1 MGKKK
6 ITGIILVLLTICLF
20 TGCLFAIPTDHLK
33 KIEGDIT
40 CDFRAGKNATHIK
53 ETVKTD
59 AVFDK
64 DRFVELYNEDAKYDP
79 VFYKHHLD
87 RLDLRIVS
95 GEEVEKW
102 EEIAASE
109 VNFRAYFDDL
119 NRHVSLYRYDS
130 KLYFFVVC
138 MGGASKPEEIGY
150 YYKEIPQK
158 MADYWNPI
166 YDKVMADKE
175 ADRQAMYGSFNV
187 EEAKSYD
194 GKFTAKCLI
203 GSGIVTVQIIDNE
216 TDSIVS
222 SFKPCGKGSFYGVCW
237 ENDKYNLWVQT
248 DTSYLICYSMKES
261 RWDWEINKNARKP
274 DYIKGR
280 YE

>member
-166 YDKVMADKE
+166 YDKVMAKEVVPQLIPIIKELDK
-175 ADRQAMYGSFNV
+175 RV
-187 EEAKSYD
+187 KAKYSD
-194 GKFTAKCLI
+194 P
-203 GSGIVTVQIIDNE
+203 TVQIIDNE

>member
-6 ITGIILVLLTICLF
+6 TTGIILILLTLCLF
-20 TGCLFAIPTDHLK
+20 TGCLFSLPTDHLG

-40 CDFRAGKNATHIK
+40 CDFRAGRNATHMK

-79 VFYKHHLD
+79 AFYKHHTD
-87 RLDLRIVS
+87 RLDLRINAD
-95 GEEVEKW
+95 EEREKF

-109 VNFRAYFDDL
+109 VNFRVYFNEQ
-119 NRHVSLYRYDS
+119 NRHVSLFRYDS
-130 KLYFFVVC
+130 KLYFFIMS
-138 MGGASKPEEIGY
+138 MGGRSKPDEKGY
-150 YYKEIPQK
+150 YYQEVPEK

-175 ADRQAMYGSFNV
+175 ADRKQMYGSFNV
-187 EEAKSYD
+187 EEAMSYD
-194 GKFTAKCLI
+194 KKFTAKVLI
-203 GSGIVTVQIIDNE
+203 GSGMVTVQIIDNE

-222 SFKPCGKGSFYGVCW
+222 SFKPCGKGEFYGICW
-237 ENDKYNLWVQT
+237 ENDSYNLWVQT
-248 DTSYLICYSMKES
+248 DTSLVICYSMKES
-261 RWDWEINKNARKP
+261 KWDWQINENARKP

-280 YE
+280 YD

>member
-6 ITGIILVLLTICLF
+6 TTGIILILLTLCLF
-20 TGCLFAIPTDHLK
+20 TGCLFSLPTDHLG

-40 CDFRAGKNATHIK
+40 CDFRAGKNATHKK

-79 VFYKHHLD
+79 SFYKHHTD
-87 RLDLRIVS
+87 RLDLKINAD
-95 GEEVEKW
+95 EEREKF

-109 VNFRAYFDDL
+109 VNFRVYFNEQ
-119 NRHVSLYRYDS
+119 NRHVSLFRYDS
-130 KLYFFVVC
+130 KLYFFIMS
-138 MGGASKPEEIGY
+138 MGGRSKPDEKGY
-150 YYKEIPQK
+150 YYQEVPEK

-175 ADRQAMYGSFNV
+175 ADRKQMYGSFNV
-187 EEAKSYD
+187 EEAMSYD
-194 GKFTAKCLI
+194 KKFTAKVLI
-203 GSGIVTVQIIDNE
+203 GSGMVTVQIIDNE

-222 SFKPCGKGSFYGVCW
+222 SFKPCGKGEFYGICW
-237 ENDKYNLWVQT
+237 ENDSYNLWVQT
-248 DTSYLICYSMKES
+248 DTSLVICYSMKES
-261 RWDWEINKNARKP
+261 KWDWQINENARKP

-280 YE
+280 YD

>member
-6 ITGIILVLLTICLF
+6 TIGIILILLTLCLF
-20 TGCLFAIPTDHLK
+20 TGCLFSLPTDHLG

-40 CDFRAGKNATHIK
+40 CDFRAGRNATHMK

-79 VFYKHHLD
+79 AFYKHHTD
-87 RLDLRIVS
+87 RLDLRINAD
-95 GEEVEKW
+95 EEREKF

-109 VNFRAYFDDL
+109 VNFRVYFNEQ
-119 NRHVSLYRYDS
+119 NRHVSLFRYDS
-130 KLYFFVVC
+130 KLYFFIMS
-138 MGGASKPEEIGY
+138 MGGRSKPDEKGY
-150 YYKEIPQK
+150 YYQEVPEK

-175 ADRQAMYGSFNV
+175 ADRKQMYGSFNV
-187 EEAKSYD
+187 EEAMSYD
-194 GKFTAKCLI
+194 KKFTAKVLI
-203 GSGIVTVQIIDNE
+203 GSGMVTVQIIDNE
-216 TDSIVS
+216 TDAIVS
-222 SFKPCGKGSFYGVCW
+222 SFKPCGKGEFYGICW
-237 ENDKYNLWVQT
+237 ENDSYNLWVQT
-248 DTSYLICYSMKES
+248 DTSLVICYSMKES
-261 RWDWEINKNARKP
+261 KWDWQINENARKP

-280 YE
+280 YD